1 MAAVSTDRLKEVVQ
15 LLWEG
20 VYEASFRG
28 KSRGRFAI
36 TREQLRVAL
45 KVERLHTSTVRAL
58 QDRALRKGLVIIDL
72 DDLFACVE
80 TNVVRGYRRP
90 PADLFTRLCDQYVK
104 TTEDEADTSDEEI
117 EEDDDDA

>member
-45 KVERLHTSTVRAL
+45 IVERLHTSTVRAL
-58 QDRALRKGLVIIDL
+58 QDQALRKGLVIIDL

-80 TNVVRGYRRP
+80 TKVVRGYRRP
-90 PADLFTRLCDQYVK
+90 PADLFARLCDQYVK
-104 TTEDEADTSDEEI
+104 ATEDEAYASDEEM